1 MGRLLSCWFLLTL
14 TTSATAA
21 HNIDFTV
28 SAGKSDRVNE
38 PVKISLPLPEGAMFQ
53 SSKLVDSDGKA
64 IPSQIVK
71 RSLTSAQEGTFE
83 VHFILPSL
91 KAGATAKFR
100 LTLDVQPEK
109 QKGFS
114 WHDMP
119 KEFTDLKLDGKPV
132 LRYMYHPLDE
142 KNRDATFKVFHHVYD
157 PSGERIITNGAGGQ
171 FPHHRGLFYGFM
183 KVTYDGNKLVDI
195 WHCREQ
201 TYQSHDQF
209 LSIEGGPVLGRH
221 RVEIGWHGKQKELF
235 AKEERELTV
244 YATPGGRLIEF
255 ASKLTPVKG
264 TVKLDGDPQHA
275 GFHFRAAND
284 VAEKSKGETYFIRPD
299 GDGKKGVERNWPAQK
314 EHINLPWNGMS
325 FLLGEKRYTVA
336 YLDQPT
342 NPKEARFSER
352 TYGRFGSYFVTE
364 VEEKKPL
371 IVNYRIWLQDG
382 EMKGD
387 EIQRLSEGFVS
398 PVSISKP

>member
-1 MGRLLSCWFLLTL
+1 
-14 TTSATAA
+14 
-21 HNIDFTV
+21 
-28 SAGKSDRVNE
+28 
-38 PVKISLPLPEGAMFQ
+38 
-53 SSKLVDSDGKA
+53 
-64 IPSQIVK
+64 
-71 RSLTSAQEGTFE
+71 
-83 VHFILPSL
+83 
-91 KAGATAKFR
+91 
-100 LTLDVQPEK
+100 
-109 QKGFS
+109 
-114 WHDMP
+114 
-119 KEFTDLKLDGKPV
+119 
-132 LRYMYHPLDE
+132 
-142 KNRDATFKVFHHVYD
+142 
-157 PSGERIITNGAGGQ
+157 
-171 FPHHRGLFYGFM
+171 
-183 KVTYDGNKLVDI
+183 
-195 WHCREQ
+195 
-201 TYQSHDQF
+201 
-209 LSIEGGPVLGRH
+209 
-221 RVEIGWHGKQKELF
+221 
-235 AKEERELTV
+235 
-244 YATPGGRLIEF
+244 
-255 ASKLTPVKG
+255 
-264 TVKLDGDPQHA
+264 
-275 GFHFRAAND
+275 